1 MLHQRLRHPHS
12 VKNSLPHGCSSLDP
26 PLRSKRNQ
34 KFYGQLQ
41 ICTPSAP
48 PIVILTPALALLPNT
63 RELKINHKCHVWI
76 HAPKKSK
83 TKLTTKPSH
92 RILLRIAELP
102 KPTKTA
108 THILLKTTRATETKA
123 YEKKN
128 ITIASFSKPNTLPKP
143 THTNMHYILLKNM
156 RATQTKPQ
164 LCFPMHVVHTSNL

>member
-12 VKNSLPHGCSSLDP
+12 VKNSLPHGCSPLDP

-83 TKLTTKPSH
+83 TKLSTKPSH
-92 RILLRIAELP
+92 RVLLRITELP
-102 KPTKTA
+102 KPKLTKKKTSPS
-108 THILLKTTRATETKA
+108 HPSQNQILYQNQRIQICITFSSKTCELHKQ
-123 YEKKN
+123 N
-128 ITIASFSKPNTLPKP
+128 PNSASQCMSF
-143 THTNMHYILLKNM
+143 
-156 RATQTKPQ
+156 KPQ
-164 LCFPMHVVHTSNL
+164 TSNL